1 MLTSNTPETPNETP
15 DADSAPATP
24 VELDFSSPAL
34 PISDFAGA
42 ADFPQGL
49 LGFHV
54 NIGGITGIVTEIVKH
69 SLKITT
75 PEREVQR
82 FNAFALRKL
91 YGPALR
97 PEPAASRAEEPT
109 SDPVSTVL
117 ATDDASEEAA
127 PASPERHFIEEP
139 DFSTPVQ
146 PIDQWIRRPNFP
158 QCVFGVHVDVVG
170 YTGVVVEIV
179 KQSLK
184 VRSEEGDMRSYNVAV
199 LRKLY
204 GGS

>member
-15 DADSAPATP
+15 ESITAPTTP

-34 PISDFAGA
+34 PIRDFAGA
-42 ADFPQGL
+42 ADFPQGI

-54 NIGGITGIVTEIVKH
+54 NIGGVTGIVTEIVKH
-69 SLKITT
+69 SIKVTT

-91 YGPALR
+91 YGPAPR
-97 PEPAASRAEEPT
+97 IEPAPSRQD
-109 SDPVSTVL
+109 DPVPMPV
-117 ATDDASEEAA
+117 ASVAVAEPQENT
-127 PASPERHFIEEP
+127 PAEPERHFIEEP

-146 PIDQWIRRPNFP
+146 PIDQWTRRADFP
-158 QCVFGVHVDVVG
+158 KCVFGAHVDVAG
-170 YTGVVVEIV
+170 YSGIVVEIV

-184 VRSEEGDMRSYNVAV
+184 VRSQEGDMRSYNIAV